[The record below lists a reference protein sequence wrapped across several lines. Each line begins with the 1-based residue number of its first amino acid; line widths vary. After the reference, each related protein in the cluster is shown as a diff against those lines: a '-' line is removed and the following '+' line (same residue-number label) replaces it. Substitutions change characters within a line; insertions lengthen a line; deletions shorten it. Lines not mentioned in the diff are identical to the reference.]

1 MANYL
6 IVGIALA
13 AILFITWLRFRLY
26 GKAHDRANSRSGS
39 DGSTG
44 KSKCPYTRTLEMLGL
59 RKRGAKASGANASG
73 VGASSNA
80 DFLNAPI
87 DAQDEAVKAVL
98 ADLQCNILTGH
109 GRANARFLFV
119 KLDPAKIAD
128 ARKFIADFARNHVT
142 SAQKQKFQRKLWRD
156 AGIDGGLV
164 AHVAISSSGYRKL
177 GYSEASLPQGSDP
190 FARRKTTSY
199 RNVFA
204 DGMKGRRQYLLDAPV
219 GDWDNGYQD
228 DIDLMIL
235 IADDDAAALDKFTAE
250 VSAQVAAF
258 GSVAAQENGKT
269 VHRKFDFADGEKELG
284 VEHFGYVDGR
294 SQPLLLKEEVDG
306 EAKVGDKVWQAEAPA
321 KLVLVQDSLAGS
333 ASSYGSF
340 LVFRKLEQN
349 VRAFHRARKD
359 LGSALGVTPDLA
371 GAMAVGRHED
381 GTPVLM
387 SDKSGIGPVND
398 FDFAADGD
406 GLKCPFQS
414 HIRKTN
420 PRGEAVGP
428 KPPLDK
434 TVEGEKLRRIARR
447 GIPYGGD
454 LTIEKPE
461 AELPEGGLGLL
472 FFCYQSDILEQFEFI
487 QRVWANNPFFL
498 EPAKSGKK
506 SKHYD
511 VTGLDPLIG
520 QSHPTSPGAAQPARN
535 WPSAWG
541 QPTTKCPVDFAGFV
555 KMRGGEYFFSPSI
568 TFLTSL
574 DKTA

>member
-6 IVGIALA
+6 IIGIALA
-13 AILFITWLRFRLY
+13 AILFLTWLRHRLY
-26 GKAHDRANSRSGS
+26 EKARRQSNGGA
-39 DGSTG
+39 G
-44 KSKCPYTRTLEMLGL
+44 KSKCPYTRALERLGL
-59 RKRGAKASGANASG
+59 RKRGANASN
-73 VGASSNA
+73 AQNAPSDSNSSNKSK
-80 DFLNAPI
+80 DSSILNSAI
-87 DAQDEAVKAVL
+87 DAQDPAVQPVL
-98 ADLQCNILTGH
+98 ADLQCNILSGH
-109 GRANARFLFV
+109 GRSNARFLFV
-119 KLDPAKIAD
+119 KLDAAKICQ
-128 ARKFIADFARNHVT
+128 ARQFIAAFARNHVT
-142 SAQKQKFQRKLWRD
+142 SAQTQKFQRKLWRD
-156 AGIDGGLV
+156 AGIDGGQV
-164 AHVAISSSGYRKL
+164 AHIAISASGYRKL
-177 GYSEASLPQGSDP
+177 GYSEAALPQGSDP
-190 FARRKTTSY
+190 FSRRQTTSY
-199 RNVFA
+199 RNAFA
-204 DGMKGRRQYLLDAPV
+204 DGLKGRRQYLLDAPV
-219 GDWDNGYQD
+219 SEWDNGYQD
-228 DIDLMIL
+228 DIDLMFL

-250 VSAQVAAF
+250 LTAQVAAF
-258 GSVAAQENGKT
+258 GSVGAQESGKT

-321 KLVLVQDSLAGS
+321 RLVLVQDTLAGN

-349 VRAFHRARKD
+349 VRAFHRARKE
-359 LGSALGVTPDLA
+359 LASALGVSLELA

-387 SDKSGIGPVND
+387 SDKSGTGPVND
-398 FDFAADGD
+398 FDFAGDKD

-420 PRGEAVGP
+420 PRGEAVGA

-434 TVEGEKLRRIARR
+434 TVEDEKLRRIARR

-454 LTIEKPE
+454 LTIDKPE
-461 AELPEGGLGLL
+461 AELPQSGLGLL

-506 SKHYD
+506 NKHYD

-555 KMRGGEYFFSPSI
+555 KMKGGEYFFSPSI

-574 DKTA
+574 DRAS